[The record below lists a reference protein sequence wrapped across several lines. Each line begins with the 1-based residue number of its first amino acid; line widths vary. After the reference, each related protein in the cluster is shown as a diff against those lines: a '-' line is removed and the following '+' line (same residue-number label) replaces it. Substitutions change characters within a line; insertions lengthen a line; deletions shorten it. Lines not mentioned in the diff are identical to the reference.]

1 MSDEMEGY
9 VDKFWELIDMML
21 SALLFV
27 LMGTEMLVLN
37 ISGQYVAAE
46 LATEP
51 AAHHAGRAVGGHH
64 VRSGRVFHSG
74 PGDSHWAAGHAAT
87 ARPEPARS

>member
-46 LATEP
+46 LATV
-51 AAHHAGRAVGGHH
+51 ALGRAARRQLGG
-64 VRSGRVFHSG
+64 
-74 PGDSHWAAGHAAT
+74 AGH
-87 ARPEPARS
+87 